1 LRGRQNPSTNF
12 WENLGEGVM
21 WVIDCLLDYNGAVTA
36 IATVFIATFTATIWY
51 VNRRQLKHA
60 REVER
65 AYLSGGGPNR
75 YQDGARHFVLT
86 HENTGKTPAIFKDY
100 SVFLCDR
107 SSLPAEP
114 EYLDPRHTLLASHQI
129 INPGRSPAGRYLMF
143 PIRSHT
149 AAFDI
154 RISGAKGTHS
164 ALSSRSMRQT
174 TIPSLAT

>member
-1 LRGRQNPSTNF
+1 MGIFWVPGASKGEPPHWPRGWSGGKSRLRGRQNPSTNF

-86 HENTGKTPAIFKDY
+86 HENTGKPPAIFKDY

-114 EYLDPRHTLLASHQI
+114 EYLDPRHTLIPYVARIPPDHKPREITSRAVPNVP
-129 INPGRSPAGRYLMF
+129 NPIAYG
-143 PIRSHT
+143 
-149 AAFDI
+149 
-154 RISGAKGTHS
+154 
-164 ALSSRSMRQT
+164 
-174 TIPSLAT
+174 